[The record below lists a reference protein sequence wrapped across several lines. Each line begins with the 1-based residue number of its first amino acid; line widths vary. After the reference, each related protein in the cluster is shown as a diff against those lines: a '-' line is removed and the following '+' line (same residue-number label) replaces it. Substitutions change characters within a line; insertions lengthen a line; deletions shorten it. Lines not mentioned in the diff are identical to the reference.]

1 MDRKIEVL
9 KRSIGKNKEKKIYS
23 IQNFLQKKLGR
34 KDLKINKIEELEEI
48 IDQLEDSDFEN
59 MFDIITEKY
68 NDNYPYYIYKYNFRN
83 EKTVKDLKSR
93 IIEQFKDNNSQ
104 KCSEKID
111 ICAIECNDN
120 EDTFEL
126 IIKYKIYNLKPSI
139 EGKKRESSEK
149 RARGKIIFLKKDG
162 LALFGIGELRHV
174 KDLYKFFINNYIDII
189 SFEPYAL
196 TENSFKYDGPIEN
209 DKITVFLLELI
220 TNKLFEKGK
229 VEINN
234 YSRMGFA
241 KLKNTDG
248 LKSIKVGGNNLLNAT
263 EVAEQIRN
271 GFNLK
276 LVEFTMLWGLSNDA
290 FLKVTIAI
298 TMQDVLKITII
309 NSENYAYNEEI
320 VKYIFNK
327 IVELQNQGITLGTAT
342 SVLTKYFSGIEN
354 RLKMQIKIDRNNC
367 IEELKKYSELEGH
380 IELIKQIY
388 SKI

>member
-1 MDRKIEVL
+1 MDKKIEIL
-9 KRSIGKNKEKKIYS
+9 KRSIGKNKEKKIYG
-23 IQNFLQKKLGR
+23 IQNFLQQKLGR
-34 KDLKINKIEELEEI
+34 KDLKITKIEEIEEV
-48 IDQLEDSDFEN
+48 IDQLEDSDFDD

-83 EKTVKDLKSR
+83 GKTVNDLKVR
-93 IIEQFKDNNSQ
+93 ITEQFKDKNSQ
-104 KCSEKID
+104 KCSDKID
-111 ICAIECNDN
+111 ICAIVCNDS

-126 IIKYKIYNLKPSI
+126 IINYKIYNLKPSMN
-139 EGKKRESSEK
+139 GKIREKSEK
-149 RARGKIIFLKKDG
+149 RARGKITFLKNDG
-162 LALFGIGELRHV
+162 LALFGIGELRHA
-174 KDLYKFFINNYIDII
+174 KDLYRFFINNYIDII
-189 SFEPYAL
+189 SFEPYTL
-196 TENSFKYDGPIEN
+196 TENSFKYDGPLEN
-209 DKITVFLLELI
+209 DRITVFLLELI
-220 TNKLFEKGK
+220 TNKLFEKGR

-241 KLKNTDG
+241 KLKNTEG

-276 LVEFTMLWGLSNDA
+276 LVEFTMLWGLSNDT
-290 FLKVTIAI
+290 FLKVTISI

-342 SVLTKYFSGIEN
+342 DVLSRYFSEIEN
-354 RLKMQIKIDRNNC
+354 RLKMQIKIDRSNC
-367 IEELKKYSELEGH
+367 VEELKKYSELEDH
-380 IELIKQIY
+380 IKLIEQIY

>member
-1 MDRKIEVL
+1 MDKKVEIL
-9 KRSIGKNKEKKIYS
+9 KRNIGKNKEKKIMG
-23 IQNFLQKKLGR
+23 IQNYLRQRLG
-34 KDLKINKIEELEEI
+34 KEELTITEVDELDNI
-48 IDQLEDSDFEN
+48 IGDLENDDFEN

-68 NDNYPYYIYKYNFRN
+68 NDNYPYYIYRYGF
-83 EKTVKDLKSR
+83 KTGKTIEELKER
-93 IIEQFKDNNSQ
+93 IKEQFKECSCQ

-111 ICAIECNDN
+111 ITAIVCN
-120 EDTFEL
+120 ESIDTFEL
-126 IIKYKIYNLKPSI
+126 IINYKIYNLKPSMV
-139 EGKKRESSEK
+139 GKVRESAEK
-149 RARGKIIFLKKDG
+149 RARGRITFLKKDG
-162 LALFGIGELRHV
+162 LALFGIGELKHT
-174 KDLYKFFINNYIDII
+174 KDLYKFFLDNYIDII

-196 TENSFKYDGPIEN
+196 TEHSFKYEGPIEN
-209 DKITVFLLELI
+209 DRITVFLLELI
-220 TNKLFEKGK
+220 TNKLFEEGK

-234 YSRMGFA
+234 YSRMGFS

-276 LVEFTMLWGLSNDA
+276 LVEFTMLWGLSKDT

-327 IVELQNQGITLGTAT
+327 IVELQNQGISLGTAT
-342 SVLTKYFSGIEN
+342 SVLSKYFSGIEN
-354 RLKMQIKIDRNNC
+354 RLKMQIRIDRNNC
-367 IEELKKYSELEGH
+367 IEELRKHSELEEH
-380 IELIKQIY
+380 IDLIRKIY